1 MQWPAET
8 SGNGKRAMDLAVSVN
23 EGGNPRDEVEPGRQ
37 RKQAVKRKRPYAI
50 RGLPHASAFLKVISG
65 LKEALIAPEEIIDP
79 VIKVN

>member
-1 MQWPAET
+1 MPRPAET
-8 SGNGKRAMDLAVSVN
+8 SGNGKRAMDFAVSVN
-23 EGGNPRDEVEPGRQ
+23 EGGNPRDDVEPGRQ